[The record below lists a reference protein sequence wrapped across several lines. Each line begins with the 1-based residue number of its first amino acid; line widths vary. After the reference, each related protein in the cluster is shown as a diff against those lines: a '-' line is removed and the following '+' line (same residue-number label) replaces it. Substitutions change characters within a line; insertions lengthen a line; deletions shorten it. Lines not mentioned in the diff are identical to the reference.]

1 MVDNRIIEFWNKIAG
16 SEKEFTL
23 EERIFHSICIIAIIV
38 FSLVIPLNIIN
49 NLPELSVLMSILLLI
64 GIYLYYLSRWKKN
77 QYLSIMLFSLLSN
90 ILFAVNFYYNSGI
103 EGPSLIIFLVC
114 LLLTIVIVPKKQYY
128 FWLTLNISEVLILLF
143 ISNIY
148 PGFFENAYPSIFSR
162 HADFA
167 YSYVFSAIMVFMTT
181 VIIRNRYHYEKSIAE
196 KRAAELQISNETKDK
211 LFSILAHD
219 LRSPLGS
226 IQNYLEILS
235 ESELDETEKITI
247 WGKLLNQTN
256 NTQEMLSNLLFWSK
270 RQMDG
275 ISVSFS
281 EINLKESV
289 FTVIRS
295 HLNLASAKGI
305 DLKVSLDDSVMILGD
320 KDIFQLVIRNLVN
333 NAVKFTSKGGKI
345 EITSSV
351 NGNQCIISI
360 SDNGIGIPY
369 ELQPDLFTFKVKSS
383 YGTNNEKGVGIG
395 LALCK
400 EFTEM
405 QNGKIW
411 FESEPG
417 KGSTFYIGMQLAQ

>member
-1 MVDNRIIEFWNKIAG
+1 MGDSRIIDFWKKVAG
-16 SEKEFTL
+16 SENEFSL
-23 EERIFHSICIIAIIV
+23 ESRIFHSVCIIAVIV

-49 NLPELSVLMSILLLI
+49 DLPELSVLMSILLLI

-77 QYLSIMLFSLLSN
+77 QRLSIMLFSLLSN

-103 EGPSLIIFLVC
+103 DGPGLIIFLVC
-114 LLLTIVIVPKKQYY
+114 LLLTLVIVPKKQYY
-128 FWLTLNISEVLILLF
+128 FWLALNISEVIVLLF
-143 ISNIY
+143 ISNNY
-148 PGFFENAYPSIFSR
+148 PGFFENTYPSIFSR

-167 YSYVFSAIMVFMTT
+167 YTYIFSAIMVFLTI
-181 VIIRNRYHYEKSIAE
+181 VIIRDRYHYEKSMAE
-196 KRAAELQISNETKDK
+196 KRAAELQTSNETKDK

-235 ESELDETEKITI
+235 ESDLDETEKTAT
-247 WGKLLNQTN
+247 WENLLNQTN
-256 NTQEMLSNLLFWSK
+256 NTQEMLSNLLLWSK
-270 RQMDG
+270 NQMDG
-275 ISVSFS
+275 ISVSFT

-289 FTVIRS
+289 FTLIRS
-295 HLNLASAKGI
+295 HLNAASTKGI
-305 DLKVSLDDSVMILGD
+305 DLKVLLDDSIFVLGD

-333 NAVKFTSKGGKI
+333 NAVKFTPKGGSIRINATIK
-345 EITSSV
+345 E
-351 NGNQCIISI
+351 NQCIISI
-360 SDNGIGIPY
+360 SDTGIGIPY
-369 ELQPDLFTFKVKSS
+369 ELQPNLFTLKVKSS

-405 QNGKIW
+405 QKGMIW

-417 KGSTFYIGMQLAQ
+417 KGSSFHISLQLAR